1 MIYVAFMILLIYFN
15 KVVFD
20 IWGLLGE
27 KNGTSI
33 MLKETK
39 MWFCKLVCA

>member
-1 MIYVAFMILLIYFN
+1 MVYAAFIILLIYFN

-27 KNGTSI
+27 KMVLAS
-33 MLKETK
+33 
-39 MWFCKLVCA
+39 C